1 MTQVIVSSVIGG
13 TFPIF
18 IYACDSFGNNCS
30 LVASVTSI
38 TPLPY
43 IITLPPQFDTAPQI
57 MLKFVD
63 SLGCEYYEILTCVTN
78 EKIFEDGITFLFMD
92 SVTFL
97 FQDQ

>member
-1 MTQVIVSSVIGG
+1 MTQVQISYVAGA

-18 IYACDSFGNNCS
+18 IYACDVFGNNCV

-57 MLKFVD
+57 TLKFVD
-63 SLGCEYYEILTCVTN
+63 AIGCEHSEILLCTLD
-78 EKIFEDGITFLFMD
+78 EKVFEDGVTFLFMD
-92 SVTFL
+92 GITFI

>member
-30 LVASVTSI
+30 LVASVTSV

-43 IITLPPQFDTAPQI
+43 TITLPPQFDTAPQI

-63 SLGCEYYEILTCVTN
+63 AIGCEHSEILLCTLD
-78 EKIFEDGITFLFMD
+78 EKIFEDGVTFLFMD
-92 SVTFL
+92 GITFI